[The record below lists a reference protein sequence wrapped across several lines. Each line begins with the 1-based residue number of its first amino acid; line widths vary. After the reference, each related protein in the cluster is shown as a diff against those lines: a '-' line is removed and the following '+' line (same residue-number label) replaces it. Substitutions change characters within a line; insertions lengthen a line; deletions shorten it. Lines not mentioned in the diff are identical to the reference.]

1 LFVVAALAW
10 VVMPVLTLLARPWL
24 K

>member
-10 VVMPVLTLLARPWL
+10 VVMPVLTRLARPWL